1 MGVDIILKIAGIG
14 IFTAIVSVIL
24 KKSDRDDVATFATL
38 AGLIVVIVLVLD
50 MISGL
55 FDTIKNLLSIKPSCV
70 LHRTSELVDEVPPRC
85 SYERSAIFPELM
97 TRQRPSRYRDVRF
110 RPYGKQKEANGCAI
124 CNWMPLRVAGA

>member
-1 MGVDIILKIAGIG
+1 MGIEIILKIAGIG

-55 FDTIKNLLSIKPSCV
+55 FDTIKSLLS
-70 LHRTSELVDEVPPRC
+70 L
-85 SYERSAIFPELM
+85 Y
-97 TRQRPSRYRDVRF
+97 
-110 RPYGKQKEANGCAI
+110 
-124 CNWMPLRVAGA
+124 

>member
-24 KKSDRDDVATFATL
+24 KKSDRDDIATFATL

-55 FDTIKNLLSIKPSCV
+55 FDTIKSLLSI
-70 LHRTSELVDEVPPRC
+70 
-85 SYERSAIFPELM
+85 Y
-97 TRQRPSRYRDVRF
+97 
-110 RPYGKQKEANGCAI
+110 
-124 CNWMPLRVAGA
+124 

>member
-55 FDTIKNLLSIKPSCV
+55 FGTIKSLLSI
-70 LHRTSELVDEVPPRC
+70 
-85 SYERSAIFPELM
+85 Y
-97 TRQRPSRYRDVRF
+97 
-110 RPYGKQKEANGCAI
+110 
-124 CNWMPLRVAGA
+124 

>member
-1 MGVDIILKIAGIG
+1 MKIAGIG

-55 FDTIKNLLSIKPSCV
+55 FDTIKSLLSI
-70 LHRTSELVDEVPPRC
+70 
-85 SYERSAIFPELM
+85 Y
-97 TRQRPSRYRDVRF
+97 
-110 RPYGKQKEANGCAI
+110 
-124 CNWMPLRVAGA
+124 